1 MKLHLQ
7 TSSGIHIH
15 SYGPGQVTLVI
26 PPHLSRVRDAA
37 PDTDGHAALQA
48 LETLEHSFLLTPTR
62 RVRDWAPECFEQLT
76 RAHIEPIL
84 ALEPELVLLGTGTSL
99 RFPHPAFGVPLM
111 ERGIGMEVM
120 DTAAACRTYNIL
132 MAEGRKVLIAALMI

>member
-7 TSSGIHIH
+7 TSGGIHIH
-15 SYGPGQVTLVI
+15 SYGPGQVTLVL
-26 PPHLSRVRDAA
+26 PSHLSEARDAA
-37 PDTDGHAALQA
+37 PGTDGQAA
-48 LETLEHSFLLTPTR
+48 LETLKHSFLLTPTQ
-62 RVRDWAPECFEQLT
+62 RVQDWAPECFEQLT
-76 RAHIEPIL
+76 RTDIEPIL
-84 ALEPELVLLGTGTSL
+84 ALEPELVLLGTGPSQ
-99 RFPHPAFGVPLM
+99 RFPYPTFGVPLM